1 MMRKMRR
8 KDREIDS
15 KEAITLLSQ
24 SDYGILSTIGKNG
37 QPYGVPLNYVYKD
50 NSLYFHCARTGHK
63 LENIEN
69 NPKVSFCVVGE
80 TNILP
85 ADFSTEYESV
95 IAFGVAWEAQGE
107 ERISALQWLIEKYS
121 PDFIEE
127 GKKYIEEKNNT
138 TKVIKIEISHIS
150 GKAQR

>member
-1 MMRKMRR
+1 MRKMRR
-8 KDREIDS
+8 KDREIEI
-15 KEAITLLSQ
+15 KKAITLLSQ

-37 QPYGVPLNYVYKD
+37 QPYGVPLNYVYKE

-63 LENIEN
+63 LENIRN

-80 TNILP
+80 TNVLP
-85 ADFSTEYESV
+85 AQFSTEYESV
-95 IAFGVAWEAQGE
+95 IAFGAASEAQGE

-121 PDFIEE
+121 PEFVEE
-127 GKKYIEEKNNT
+127 GKKYIEEKNNAT
-138 TKVIKIEISHIS
+138 TVIKIEIGHVS

>member
-1 MMRKMRR
+1 MRKMR
-8 KDREIDS
+8 KKNREIEI
-15 KEAITLLSQ
+15 KEAITLLSKG
-24 SDYGILSTIGKNG
+24 DYGILSTIGKNG

-85 ADFSTEYESV
+85 AEFSTEYESV
-95 IAFGVAWEAQGE
+95 IAFGVASEAQGE

-121 PDFIEE
+121 PGFIEE
-127 GKKYIEEKNNT
+127 GKIYIEKKNKT
-138 TKVIKIEISHIS
+138 TTVIKIEISHIS
-150 GKAQR
+150 GKARR

>member
-1 MMRKMRR
+1 MMRKMR
-8 KDREIDS
+8 KKNREIEI
-15 KEAITLLSQ
+15 KEAITLLSKG
-24 SDYGILSTIGKNG
+24 DYGILSTVGKNG
-37 QPYGVPLNYVYKD
+37 QPFGVPLNYVYKD

-85 ADFSTEYESV
+85 AEFSTEYESV
-95 IAFGVAWEAQGE
+95 IAFGVASEAQGK

-121 PDFIEE
+121 PGFIEE
-127 GKKYIEEKNNT
+127 GKIYIEKKNKAT
-138 TKVIKIEISHIS
+138 TVIKIEISHIS
-150 GKAQR
+150 GKARR

>member
-1 MMRKMRR
+1 MRKMRR
-8 KDREIDS
+8 KDREIEI
-15 KEAITLLSQ
+15 KKAITLLSQ

-37 QPYGVPLNYVYKD
+37 QPYGVPLNYVYKE

-63 LENIEN
+63 LENIRN

-80 TNILP
+80 TNVLP
-85 ADFSTEYESV
+85 AQFSTEYESV
-95 IAFGVAWEAQGE
+95 IAFGVASEAKEE

-121 PDFIEE
+121 PEFVEE
-127 GKKYIEEKNNT
+127 GKKYIEEKNNAT
-138 TKVIKIEISHIS
+138 TVIKIEIGHVS

>member
-1 MMRKMRR
+1 MRKMR
-8 KDREIDS
+8 KKNREIEI
-15 KEAITLLSQ
+15 KEAITLLSKG
-24 SDYGILSTIGKNG
+24 DYGILSTVGKNG
-37 QPYGVPLNYVYKD
+37 QPFGVPLNYVYKD

-85 ADFSTEYESV
+85 AEFSTEYESV
-95 IAFGVAWEAQGE
+95 IAFGVASEAQGK

-121 PDFIEE
+121 PGFIEE
-127 GKKYIEEKNNT
+127 GKIYIEKKNKAT
-138 TKVIKIEISHIS
+138 TVIKIEISHIS
-150 GKAQR
+150 GKARR

>member
-1 MMRKMRR
+1 MRK
-8 KDREIDS
+8 KNREIEI
-15 KEAITLLSQ
+15 KEAITLLSKG
-24 SDYGILSTIGKNG
+24 DYGILSTIGKNG

-85 ADFSTEYESV
+85 AEFSTEYESV
-95 IAFGVAWEAQGE
+95 IAFGVASEAQGE

-121 PDFIEE
+121 PGFIEE
-127 GKKYIEEKNNT
+127 GKIYIEKKNKT
-138 TKVIKIEISHIS
+138 TTVIKIEISHIS
-150 GKAQR
+150 GKARR